1 MATPAVA
8 DSDQGSDLLSEADT
22 DSDQAGQTRNL
33 PGQVTQIGPDRAS
46 RLGSGQHAWNGNTGE

>member
-33 PGQVTQIGPDRAS
+33 PGQLTQIGPDTTEGQPTRIGPA
-46 RLGSGQHAWNGNTGE
+46 RLER